1 MTLDTRPSPA
11 GVESW
16 RIFSNLR
23 RLRANYEAR
32 MTPDFDPS
40 LSLEIDRLVQQ
51 EESQS

>member
-1 MTLDTRPSPA
+1 MTLDTRPAP
-11 GVESW
+11 SW
-16 RIFSNLR
+16 GGELAQISILR
-23 RLRANYEAR
+23 RLRANCEAR